1 MKIFCKGVNFRRMLL
16 DENGNNGKSRISD
29 DKVLFLSSMLIL
41 FLEKTGITG
50 ILGLAENAQAEIFKL
65 SSNGI
70 FKTILLL

>member
-1 MKIFCKGVNFRRMLL
+1 MLL
-16 DENGNNGKSRISD
+16 DENGNNGKSRIGWQSFIFIY
-29 DKVLFLSSMLIL
+29 VNLMLIL

-65 SSNGI
+65 SNNGI

>member
-16 DENGNNGKSRISD
+16 DENGNNGKSRISG

-50 ILGLAENAQAEIFKL
+50 ILGLAENAQAEIFELAMEFLKQY
-65 SSNGI
+65 
-70 FKTILLL
+70 

>member
-1 MKIFCKGVNFRRMLL
+1 MLL
-16 DENGNNGKSRISD
+16 DENGNNGKSRISG

>member
-1 MKIFCKGVNFRRMLL
+1 MKTAIMERVESG
-16 DENGNNGKSRISD
+16 
-29 DKVLFLSSMLIL
+29 DKVLFSSFMLIL